1 MKTKKFSAGIAAL
14 AAGVLLVGC
23 STVQTQPDQ
32 QALRYSDPNF
42 GAKKFEEHYPPSAYD
57 MHSLLNESYTYPA
70 GQRVYA
76 FLPEGGDTG
85 VLSPTTKD
93 GITLQVAGS
102 VRFALTDE
110 PEMLKE
116 FHERVG
122 LRMVAYE
129 DEGWRE
135 VLKVYLRAPIER
147 ALNDATQGL
156 SWSTIYSDPE
166 VKADWEKRVGELLP
180 QYVEQA
186 VGGPY
191 FDSFGVT
198 LQKPMLPEELE
209 KALRDTQVAVEQ
221 TRAQEERNSQVDSEL
236 ESIERL
242 VDVLGPDGYNTY
254 QAIKDGKIQILPVP
268 AGTGVALNTNQ
279 E

>member
-1 MKTKKFSAGIAAL
+1 MKKNKMALL
-14 AAGVLLVGC
+14 AAVLAGGLVITGC
-23 STVQTQPDQ
+23 STVTTEPDQ
-32 QALRYSDPNF
+32 QALRYSNPNF
-42 GAKKFEEHYPPSAYD
+42 GAKEFQQHYGPSQYD
-57 MHSLLNESYTYPA
+57 MSSIMNDSYTYPA

-76 FLPEGGDTG
+76 FLPEGGDTN
-85 VLSPTTKD
+85 VLTPTTKD

-102 VRFALTDE
+102 VRFALTDD
-110 PEMLKE
+110 PDMLKE

-122 LRMVAYE
+122 LRMAAYE

-156 SWSTIYSDPE
+156 SWSAIYSDPKI
-166 VKADWEKRVGELLP
+166 KADWEKRVGELLP

-221 TRAQEERNSQVDSEL
+221 TRAQEERNSQVSSEL

-268 AGTGVALNTNQ
+268 AGTGIALST